1 MTKMVKIKN
10 REESMPEKYVIVGN
24 GFDINLGIKSAYSD
38 FMSKVGEVH
47 RFQTDADYKSYNA
60 LFQKDALGK
69 WSDFESEFEGL
80 IFEVNKIENEQIAI
94 DCISQY
100 NTDLQRLEREFYDY
114 LLAEYRRWKQERSGT
129 INPVYQSIFTD
140 ATVLSFNYTDSLTEL
155 GLSSQA
161 KQVYQLHGS
170 LASRNIIFGGGFL
183 EHKKVAEIRYPTS
196 TLNEKL
202 VRIKKDHVL
211 TSEREVL
218 RKNLA
223 KDDEI
228 DVYILGHAV
237 AGSDLN
243 FLSHV
248 LRKARKIYLFYYGED
263 YASKMQVLITEF
275 GRDMLEK
282 VELVPFV
289 DVQMPERQVA
299 LQFNLVDSALSDGE
313 RGEKELKILKELF
326 NLNIPATKEF
336 EKIWITENSLNP
348 KDIRSILL
356 KSSEDMSI
364 LEWLLKSFE
373 VGDEEFFFPIEIENI
388 GANDVGFQTLEVSPV
403 FSNFLAK
410 ASEIRIRN
418 SHFFVDD
425 LFEKLKGGKCQT
437 INIWDS
443 QLRTEKSFIRLS
455 ELPSLKELEIIN
467 SSFDGELL
475 QECGEVFKILAD
487 KSIKVNVDNDDFIIY
502 PEEEEEQ

>member
-24 GFDINLGIKSAYSD
+24 GFDINLGIKSTYSN
-38 FMSKVGEVH
+38 FMSKIGDVH
-47 RFQTDADYKSYNA
+47 HFQTDAEYKSYNA
-60 LFQKDALGK
+60 LFQKDAFGN
-69 WSDFESEFEGL
+69 WSDFESTFEGL
-80 IFEVNKIENEQIAI
+80 IFEANKIENEQIARDYI
-94 DCISQY
+94 RKC
-100 NTDLQRLEREFYDY
+100 NTDVQRFEREFYDY
-114 LLAEYRRWKQERSGT
+114 LLAEYRRWKQEQSGM
-129 INPVYQSIFTD
+129 INPVYQAIFAD
-140 ATVLSFNYTDSLTEL
+140 ATVLSFNYTDSLAEL

-161 KQVYQLHGS
+161 KRVYQLHGS
-170 LASRNIIFGGGFL
+170 LAHRNIIFGGGFL
-183 EHKKVAEIRYPTS
+183 EHKKVAEIRYPSS

-202 VRIKKDHVL
+202 VRIKKDHML
-211 TSEREVL
+211 TAEREVL
-218 RKNLA
+218 QEKLA
-223 KDDEI
+223 QADEI
-228 DVYILGHAV
+228 DVYILGHSI

-326 NLNIPATKEF
+326 NLNVPATKEF
-336 EKIWITENSLNP
+336 EKIWITKNSLNL

-356 KSSEDMSI
+356 KSSEDMSV

-373 VGDEEFFFPIEIENI
+373 VGDEEFSFPIEIENI

-425 LFEKLKGGKCQT
+425 LFEKLKGGPCQT
-437 INIWDS
+437 IKIWDS
-443 QLRTEKSFIRLS
+443 RLRTEKSEISLS
-455 ELPSLKELEIIN
+455 DFPSLKEVEIAN

-475 QECGEVFKILAD
+475 RECGEVFKIRAD
-487 KSIKVNVDNDDFIIY
+487 KSLKIDVDDDNFIIY